1 MITWNE
7 RRTGNVWDAWDAY
20 AGPVHMEVSLMHP
33 HTHPAGQ
40 YYWGVRSNEVWL
52 EDELTFDAAT
62 KAALRYA
69 LAELDCIIEQCQ
81 DAKRE
86 IEEMGL

>member
-7 RRTGNVWDAWDAY
+7 RRTGNVWDAY
-20 AGPVHMEVSLMHP
+20 AGPVHMELWLY
-33 HTHPAGQ
+33 TRAGHSV
-40 YYWGVRSNEVWL
+40 WGIVVEKAQLN
-52 EDELTFDAAT
+52 DELTFDAA
-62 KAALRYA
+62 KESALRYA